1 MSKFQLLSID
11 RDPIF
16 RLGLLVAIEQYPDL
30 QVVADVSTGTE
41 ALQVLETRS
50 IDSGAV
56 KKPADLV
63 ILAVERVN
71 LRSAQI
77 EALAVCRELKSL
89 YPNLPLL
96 LLGGPLTPEL
106 WAQVQAAGANG
117 YCPKGRDISQ
127 TIEAIRAVASGSTYW
142 PADAA
147 ANSEI
152 ELDSTAVQTIENSP
166 ENAEDNADCQTVDTP
181 VHQKILAYFCL
192 SGIREIDA
200 ALAVV
205 KADLQ
210 EVRAADPTDLASIL
224 DGVVLSGRRR
234 ELLAARWIV
243 SQLLFDGRGQ
253 FGNGFNGFNGFNGS
267 SLREEVGGKKEE
279 EEGPSASLRVKRRKT
294 AEGRGENWLNN
305 SQLQVANSQVSGESL
320 AVASDWQGS
329 LFDSVAAKLQLDL
342 VNLTGVPLE
351 IDILRSTKQ
360 RELMI
365 SILRKLR
372 ELLEELRFSQVQ
384 PTQLSEKM
392 PAILRDLWEATII
405 DFFGRYYTLPMG
417 ENLVVDS
424 SQTSLKLPEIQG
436 EIAANLLGGS
446 GVEVVPVLLADET
459 AVATEILEKI
469 PMTVDLFA
477 HLLFEIPLRVDN
489 ISCVAGSPQAM
500 QRAEALL
507 ENLAI
512 QVASGVVQPLLNNF
526 ADIEEIKQSFYDGKL
541 ISTREIERFRNNLS
555 WRYRWD
561 SYFVEPKAIF
571 ESRFWLFVLRDSGIK
586 IISIYAPRN
595 LELAQLSGW
604 QLALTLVLE
613 TRDAIAPRVR
623 AVVSLLGA
631 AVVYVLTQ
639 VIGRGIGLIGRGII
653 QGIGNSLQDTKFG
666 KNG

>member
-1 MSKFQLLSID
+1 MTNLQLLSIA

-16 RLGLLVAIEQYPDL
+16 RLGLRVACEQYPDL
-30 QVVADVSTGTE
+30 EFVADVATATE
-41 ALQVLETRS
+41 AFQVLEARS
-50 IDSGAV
+50 LDSGSAQ
-56 KKPADLV
+56 KPADLA
-63 ILAVERVN
+63 ILAVETLNAGWR
-71 LRSAQI
+71 RAPQATAQI
-77 EALAVCRELKSL
+77 EALAVCRELKSF

-96 LLGGPLTPEL
+96 LLASPLTPEL
-106 WAQVQAAGANG
+106 VEQLQAAGANG

-127 TIEAIRAVASGSTYW
+127 TIEAIRAVASGSSYW

-152 ELDSTAVQTIENSP
+152 ELNSAVVQTVENSAANAE
-166 ENAEDNADCQTVDTP
+166 ENAGDPIIERP
-181 VHQKILAYFCL
+181 VYKKILAYFCR
-192 SGIREIDA
+192 SGLQEIDA
-200 ALAVV
+200 ALAVIQT
-205 KADLQ
+205 DLQ
-210 EVRAADPTDLASIL
+210 QIKAADATDLVTIL
-224 DGVVLSGRRR
+224 DGIVVSGRRR

-243 SQLLFDGRGQ
+243 SQLLFERSAQ
-253 FGNGFNGFNGFNGS
+253 
-267 SLREEVGGKKEE
+267 KE
-279 EEGPSASLRVKRRKT
+279 
-294 AEGRGENWLNN
+294 EGRGPFGSSRLGSGQVAQGKQREEEDGRSKTGETRRENWLTN
-305 SQLQVANSQVSGESL
+305 SQLQVANSQFLAESL

-372 ELLEELRFSQVQ
+372 ELLEELRLGQVQ

-405 DFFGRYYTLPMG
+405 DFLGRYYTLQTG
-417 ENLVVDS
+417 KNQVFDS
-424 SQTSLKLPEIQG
+424 SQTSLKLLPETQG
-436 EIAANLLGGS
+436 EIAANLWGGS
-446 GVEVVPVLLADET
+446 GVEVVPVLLADEK
-459 AVATEILEKI
+459 AVAAEILDKI

-477 HLLFEIPLRVDN
+477 HFLFEIPLTVDN
-489 ISCVAGSPQAM
+489 ISCIAGSPPAM
-500 QRAEALL
+500 QRAESLL
-507 ENLAI
+507 ENLVI

-526 ADIEEIKQSFYDGKL
+526 ADIEEIKQTFYDSKL

-555 WRYRWD
+555 WKYRWD

-571 ESRFWLFVLRDSGIK
+571 ESRFLLLVVRDSRIK
-586 IISIYAPRN
+586 RISIYAPRN
-595 LELAQLSGW
+595 MELAQLSGW

-613 TRDAIAPRVR
+613 ARDAIAPRVR
-623 AVVSLLGA
+623 AVISLLGA